1 MKRSIGILSLVV
13 AWCLWNPAATQ
24 ATVTSSVSQNNQT
37 ERHDVNHDK
46 YFEEKV
52 IRSYA
57 NQRSHG
63 GQSPSAR
70 RQGHWTKTNGVKNLH
85 PLAPDELAELAGDS
99 NKGTIARIKRIE
111 KRKGVEASAESS
123 VTVKW
128 YEKIRDDAHID
139 IYVSGGGFRGGINP
153 LIHNYIMIS
162 SSGYLQRLYE
172 TEVEGKVKTEAMI
185 DRETLLD
192 FVKWVAENGFFEM
205 DRKYECADDDKQC
218 QSRLKQYPKPIPMK
232 LVIAVGPYRNVVSI
246 PMYAPHLQD
255 DLIEYP
261 KEIRKIVE
269 AIYDFA
275 SL

>member
-1 MKRSIGILSLVV
+1 MTLVV
-13 AWCLWNPAATQ
+13 AWCVINPATTQ
-24 ATVTSSVSQNNQT
+24 ATVKRVVGQAYQT
-37 ERHDVNHDK
+37 EQRDVNHDK
-46 YFEEKV
+46 FFEEKV

-57 NQRSHG
+57 HQRSNG

-70 RQGHWTKTNGVKNLH
+70 RQRHWTNTKDEVGFH
-85 PLAPDELAELAGDS
+85 PLAPDEIAELAGDS

-111 KRKGVEASAESS
+111 KRKGVSVSAESS
-123 VTVKW
+123 VAIKW

-162 SSGYLQRLYE
+162 SSGLLQRLYE
-172 TEVEGKVKTEAMI
+172 TETEGKVKTEKMI
-185 DRETLLD
+185 DREILLD
-192 FVKWVAENGFFEM
+192 FVKWTAENGFFEM
-205 DRKYECADDDKQC
+205 DRKYECADDDRIC
-218 QSRLKQYPKPIPMK
+218 QSRLKQYPKPIPLK
-232 LVIAVGPYRNVVSI
+232 LVIAVGPYRNVVTI

-255 DLIEYP
+255 NDLIDYP